1 MFCTGGTHWLQ
12 LSPQHSAIF
21 MDELQAVEPRHVAED
36 ELRDQLDIGSL
47 PQHVAI
53 IMDGNGRW
61 AAQRGLPRIAGH
73 KEGLHA
79 LQDVMDIGYELN
91 IPYLTI
97 YAFSQENWNRPASE
111 IRLLMG
117 LLEQYLTKERQRF
130 HDRHVRFLPIG
141 RLEQLPSPVHAL
153 VSEVAEETRHY
164 TAQTLAVALSYGGR
178 AEIIDAVQQ
187 LALEVQMGSLSP
199 DQIDE
204 ARFEQHLTT
213 WGLPD
218 PDLLIR
224 TSGETRISNF
234 LPWQIAYTELYFTPT
249 LWPDFR
255 RCETLLALLDY
266 QKRERRFGRVSQAVS
281 S

>member
-1 MFCTGGTHWLQ
+1 
-12 LSPQHSAIF
+12 
-21 MDELQAVEPRHVAED
+21 MDEFQQVGPSQVAE
-36 ELRDQLDIGSL
+36 EALWDQLDLSSL
-47 PQHVAI
+47 PQHIAI

-73 KEGLHA
+73 QEGLRA
-79 LQDVMDIGYELN
+79 LQDVLDIGHELR
-91 IPYLTI
+91 IPFLTI
-97 YAFSQENWNRPASE
+97 YAFSQENWNRPESE

-130 HDRHVRFLPIG
+130 HDRKVRFLPIG
-141 RLEQLPSPVHAL
+141 RLEQLPAPVHTL
-153 VSEVAEETRHY
+153 VAEVAEETRHY
-164 TAQTLAVALSYGGR
+164 TTRTLAVALSYGGR

-187 LALEVQMGSLSP
+187 LALEVRMGSLSP
-199 DQIDE
+199 DEIDE
-204 ARFEQHLTT
+204 TRFERHLTT

-234 LPWQIAYTELYFTPT
+234 LPWQIVYTELYFTRT

-255 RCETLLALLDY
+255 RCEILLALLDY
-266 QKRERRFGRVSQAVS
+266 QKRERRFGRVTQVLS

>member
-1 MFCTGGTHWLQ
+1 MYEF
-12 LSPQHSAIF
+12 
-21 MDELQAVEPRHVAED
+21 QAVEARHVAEE
-36 ELRDQLDIGSL
+36 ELRDQLDLGSL
-47 PQHVAI
+47 PQHIAI

-61 AAQRGLPRIAGH
+61 AAKRGLPRIAGH
-73 KEGLHA
+73 KEGLRA
-79 LQDVMDIGYELN
+79 LQDVLDIGHELN

-97 YAFSQENWNRPASE
+97 YAFSQENWNRPESE

-130 HDRHVRFLPIG
+130 HDRNVRFLPIG

-164 TAQTLAVALSYGGR
+164 TTRTLAVALSYGGR

-204 ARFEQHLTT
+204 ALFEQHLTT

-234 LPWQIAYTELYFTPT
+234 LPWQIAYTELYFTQT

-255 RCETLLALLDY
+255 RCETLQAILDY
-266 QKRERRFGRVSQAVS
+266 QKRERRFGRVTQTVS

>member
-1 MFCTGGTHWLQ
+1 MNQ
-12 LSPQHSAIF
+12 S
-21 MDELQAVEPRHVAED
+21 QAFDAGRVAED
-36 ELRDQLDIGSL
+36 QLRDQLDLASL
-47 PQHVAI
+47 PQHIAV

-73 KEGLHA
+73 KEGLRA
-79 LQDVMDIGYELN
+79 LQEVLEIGHELN

-97 YAFSQENWNRPASE
+97 YAFSQENWNRPESE

-117 LLEQYLTKERQRF
+117 LLEQYLTQERKHF

-141 RLEQLPSPVHAL
+141 RLEQLPSDVQAL
-153 VSEVAEETRHY
+153 VQEVAEETCHY
-164 TAQTLAVALSYGGR
+164 TKQTLAVALSYGGR

-199 DQIDE
+199 EQIDE
-204 ARFEQHLTT
+204 GLFEQHLTT

-234 LPWQIAYTELYFTPT
+234 LPWQIAYTELYFTQT

-266 QKRERRFGRVSQAVS
+266 QKRERRFGRVTQTVS

>member
-1 MFCTGGTHWLQ
+1 MSCHGSTHWILRF
-12 LSPQHSAIF
+12 PQSSALF
-21 MDELQAVEPRHVAED
+21 MDEFQTVETRHVAEH
-36 ELRDQLDIGSL
+36 ELRDQLDLGSL
-47 PQHVAI
+47 PQHIAI

-73 KEGLHA
+73 REGLGA
-79 LQDVMDIGYELN
+79 LQDVMDVGYELN

-97 YAFSQENWNRPASE
+97 YAFSQENWNRPATE

-117 LLEQYLTKERQRF
+117 LLEHYLEKERQRF

-141 RLEQLPSPVHAL
+141 RLEQLPGPARAL
-153 VSEVAEETRHY
+153 VAEVAEETSHY
-164 TAQTLAVALSYGGR
+164 TTRTLAVALSYGGR

-187 LALEVQMGSLSP
+187 LALEVQMGSLTP
-199 DQIDE
+199 NQIDE
-204 ARFEQHLTT
+204 ALFERHLTT

-234 LPWQIAYTELYFTPT
+234 LPWQIAYTELYFTRT

-255 RCETLLALLDY
+255 RTETLLALLDY
-266 QKRERRFGRVSQAVS
+266 QKRERRFGRVPQSVS

>member
-1 MFCTGGTHWLQ
+1 MFRTGAKHWLW
-12 LSPQHSAIF
+12 LTPQQSAF
-21 MDELQAVEPRHVAED
+21 SMDEFQAVETRHVAEE
-36 ELRDQLDIGSL
+36 ELRNQLDIGSL
-47 PQHVAI
+47 PQHIAI

-61 AAQRGLPRIAGH
+61 AAQRGLPRMAGH
-73 KEGLHA
+73 KKGLEA

-97 YAFSQENWNRPASE
+97 YAFSQENWNRPEAE

-117 LLEQYLTKERQRF
+117 LLEQYLSKERQRF
-130 HDRHVRFLPIG
+130 HDRNVRFLPIG
-141 RLEQLPSPVHAL
+141 RLEQLPSSVRAL
-153 VSEVAEETRHY
+153 VTEVAEETRSY
-164 TAQTLAVALSYGGR
+164 TTQTLAVALSYGGR

-187 LALEVQMGSLSP
+187 LALEVQIGSLSP

-204 ARFEQHLTT
+204 ALFEQHLTT

-224 TSGETRISNF
+224 TSGEARISNF
-234 LPWQIAYTELYFTPT
+234 LPWQIAYTELYFTRT

-266 QKRERRFGRVSQAVS
+266 QKRERRFGRVTQAVS